1 MSKEAMKLA
10 LHKAFNLGSIYWQQV
25 DSEFSSNWKKGDVT
39 KAQFDQ
45 LVEDTIKQALEQPV
59 QEPVAMRMPKVGDRV
74 VCIDDESLGTV
85 VYLTAGGS
93 PEIKFDDGSHG
104 TYMLREF
111 AELFGY
117 TTPPAQEFVCST
129 GLCHYKP
136 AAAVQPVA
144 SLKEADVLMIA
155 EAHNIDP
162 RTKGLYG
169 FYIDCISSQP
179 DAQPAPVAWQ
189 HIESAPKDG
198 TRILCQNE
206 KGLVDICEWTEDR
219 FTSSDDRTFGGC
231 PAYTSWTPLPH
242 SGPTPP
248 AAQRPWVGLTDEQKL
263 DVVTDYFDH
272 VDGDWAVKKASQ
284 LLDAYES
291 KLKELNT

>member
-1 MSKEAMKLA
+1 MSKDVLKLA
-10 LHKAFNLGSIYWQQV
+10 MEALEWITQQRTGGMIQRKAT
-25 DSEFSSNWKKGDVT
+25 EAT
-39 KAQFDQ
+39 TA
-45 LVEDTIKQALEQPV
+45 IKQALEQPL
-59 QEPVAMRMPKVGDRV
+59 QEPVAFFDWYDNAHWGNEDFKEGCHR
-74 VCIDDESLGTV
+74 SWN
-85 VYLTAGGS
+85 AA
-93 PEIKFDDGSHG
+93 IK
-104 TYMLREF
+104 
-111 AELFGY
+111 Y
-117 TTPPAQEFVCST
+117 TTPPAAQEIVCST

-136 AAAVQPVA
+136 AAPVQPAA

-179 DAQPAPVAWQ
+179 AAQPAPVAWQ

-231 PAYTSWTPLPH
+231 PAYTSWTSLPH
-242 SGPTPP
+242 SDPTPP

-291 KLKELNT
+291 KLREKNA

>member
-1 MSKEAMKLA
+1 MSKESMKLA
-10 LHKAFNLGSIYWQQV
+10 LEPQQEPMRECNPIDCQYIDGLGKTDCDWCRPKKSTLPAAPVHQTCNCRWDGEVQVQQCTLHQAHVDAIHEWAERAKAAEAKLA
-25 DSEFSSNWKKGDVT
+25 
-39 KAQFDQ
+39 AQP
-45 LVEDTIKQALEQPV
+45 APV
-59 QEPVAMRMPKVGDRV
+59 QEPVAMRMPKVGDKV

-117 TTPPAQEFVCST
+117 TTPPAQEFICST

-136 AAAVQPVA
+136 AAAVQERTDYTVH
-144 SLKEADVLMIA
+144 LN
-155 EAHNIDP
+155 HCNIGECEGVC
-162 RTKGLYG
+162 KYG
-169 FYIDCISSQP
+169 
-179 DAQPAPVAWQ
+179 
-189 HIESAPKDG
+189 
-198 TRILCQNE
+198 
-206 KGLVDICEWTEDR
+206 
-219 FTSSDDRTFGGC
+219 DDDC
-231 PAYTSWTPLPH
+231 PALKH
-242 SGPTPP
+242 SDMKAKWDRPTPP
-248 AAQRPWVGLTDEQKL
+248 AAQRQWVGLTDEQKL

>member
-10 LHKAFNLGSIYWQQV
+10 LDDLMAEYCMERTSFAKRV
-25 DSEFSSNWKKGDVT
+25 DEIF
-39 KAQFDQ
+39 
-45 LVEDTIKQALEQPV
+45 KQALAAPV

-74 VCIDDESLGTV
+74 VCIEDESFGTV

-117 TTPPAQEFVCST
+117 TSPAQEFICST

-136 AAAVQPVA
+136 AAPVQPVA

-155 EAHNIDP
+155 EAHGIDP
-162 RTKGLYG
+162 NTKGLYG
-169 FYIDCISSQP
+169 FYIDCIS
-179 DAQPAPVAWQ
+179 
-189 HIESAPKDG
+189 
-198 TRILCQNE
+198 T
-206 KGLVDICEWTEDR
+206 
-219 FTSSDDRTFGGC
+219 
-231 PAYTSWTPLPH
+231 
-242 SGPTPP
+242 TPP
-248 AAQRPWVGLTDEQKL
+248 AAPVQEPVAHINQNGVIHEAGYEWGPTNTLTPLYPAPPAAHRQWVGLTDEQKL

-291 KLKELNT
+291 KLREKNA